1 MRHLPTILGAAAL
14 TLPGGALAHHSFAV
28 FFDPQKTV
36 TIEGTVTQYRFT
48 NPHGTLSIEV
58 KKPDGTIVQW
68 RAETNAPVILAR
80 RGWTRDS
87 VKPGETV
94 TISGWPARDGR
105 NYLRLMEAR
114 DANGKLIG
122 SAPFGRQDQ
131 S

>member
-1 MRHLPTILGAAAL
+1 
-14 TLPGGALAHHSFAV
+14 
-28 FFDPQKTV
+28 
-36 TIEGTVTQYRFT
+36 
-48 NPHGTLSIEV
+48 
-58 KKPDGTIVQW
+58 
-68 RAETNAPVILAR
+68 VILSR

-87 VKPGETV
+87 IKAGQTI

-114 DANGKLIG
+114 DAEGKLIG